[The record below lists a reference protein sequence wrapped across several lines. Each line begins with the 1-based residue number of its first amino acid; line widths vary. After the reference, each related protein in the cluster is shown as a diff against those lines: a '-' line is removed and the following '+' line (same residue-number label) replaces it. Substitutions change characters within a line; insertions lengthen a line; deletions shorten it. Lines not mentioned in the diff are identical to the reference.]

1 MYADQETA
9 RTLIARLSEHETL
22 KELTNPG
29 NFAARKPPF
38 SRQIRALADK
48 DATIHTT
55 GGL

>member
-1 MYADQETA
+1 
-9 RTLIARLSEHETL
+9 LIARLSEHETL

-38 SRQIRALADK
+38 SRQINALADK
-48 DATIHTT
+48 NPMIRTT